1 MKRSREDVSPSEGPK
16 EGDAS
21 SVETNRKK
29 GEAAGGAA
37 GDVDRRYEPI
47 FFTITVLFGATK
59 APNTTVIGRPNWSPR
74 DHAPPSR

>member
-1 MKRSREDVSPSEGPK
+1 MKRSREDVSPSEGSK

-21 SVETNRKK
+21 PVEANRKK

-47 FFTITVLFGATK
+47 FLTNYRAFTKEQPKLRIQ
-59 APNTTVIGRPNWSPR
+59 P
-74 DHAPPSR
+74 